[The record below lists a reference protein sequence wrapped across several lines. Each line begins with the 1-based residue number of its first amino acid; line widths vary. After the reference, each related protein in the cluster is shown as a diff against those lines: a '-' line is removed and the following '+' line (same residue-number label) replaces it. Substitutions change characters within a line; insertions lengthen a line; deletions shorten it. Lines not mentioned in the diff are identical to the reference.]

1 MGSRGMIALFAVS
14 IAACAC
20 GGGRGDAMEPFVSR
34 DGVYLCLQE
43 QRRKAVHWN
52 LSRSRWSRS
61 LTADGRVQ
69 PGHEGGHH
77 EGLNRDRPCALH
89 NAGGV

>member
-34 DGVYLCLQE
+34 DGVYLFFKNNGAKRCIGTC
-43 QRRKAVHWN
+43 RDPA
-52 LSRSRWSRS
+52 
-61 LTADGRVQ
+61 
-69 PGHEGGHH
+69 
-77 EGLNRDRPCALH
+77 GLDP
-89 NAGGV
+89 